1 MEFKKIKLRYK
12 GEELFLNLRVCKGIS
27 KGIGLMFSR
36 REKANA
42 LLFEFSRP
50 TSASIHSLFVSFDF
64 IAIWMDE
71 SGKIL
76 EVRIVRPWT
85 FHVSPSKKFSK
96 LIEIPVNKKYFD
108 VFRLFVE
115 SSSKIQKI

>member
-12 GEELFLNLRVCKGIS
+12 GEELFLNLEFAKYFQR
-27 KGIGLMFSR
+27 IGLMFSR